1 MALPSTPPLD
11 RTRVRVTADPDW
23 YEGAGIS
30 LGIRVGGLVF
40 TSGQAPVD
48 AEGVT
53 VGRGDFTAQARQA
66 LANVSTVLSRAGSG
80 LDRAVKLTVF
90 VTDIT
95 HQDLFAALRAEQ
107 YAEPFPAE
115 TFVQVSALADPEWM
129 IEIEAVG
136 VAA

>member
-1 MALPSTPPLD
+1 MTSHFTPSLD
-11 RTRVRVTADPDW
+11 RVRVTADTDW

-48 AEGVT
+48 AGGAT
-53 VGRGDFTAQARQA
+53 VGRGDFTVQARQA
-66 LANVSTVLSRAGSG
+66 LANVSTVLAQAGSG

-90 VTDIT
+90 VTDIG
-95 HQDLFAALRAEQ
+95 HQDLFAAIRAEQ
-107 YAEPFPAE
+107 YQEPFPAE
-115 TFVQVSALADPEWM
+115 TFVQVSALADPDWM

-136 VAA
+136 VVA